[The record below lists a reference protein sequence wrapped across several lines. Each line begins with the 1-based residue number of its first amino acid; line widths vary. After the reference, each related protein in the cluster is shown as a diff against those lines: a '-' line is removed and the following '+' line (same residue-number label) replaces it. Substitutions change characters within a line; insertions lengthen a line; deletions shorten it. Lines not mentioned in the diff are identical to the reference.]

1 MQKYVLVIPFS
12 HDFERVALVEKLGR
26 GPSFVA
32 GRANYPGGKQEP
44 GESPEHAA
52 LRELQEETGLQVTLE
67 NLKPIAFYSR
77 KDDFELMVFA
87 VRLPGAEFEHAH
99 TTTDEVVVKIDVAH
113 LRETAAADP
122 KRYVPDIIQ
131 LLDLAFVALNRYG
144 YGNA

>member
-52 LRELQEETGLQVTLE
+52 LRELQEETGLQVTL
-67 NLKPIAFYSR
+67 
-77 KDDFELMVFA
+77 ELMVFA